1 MYSMSFVRG
10 VGIGI
15 MVGGAI
21 GAACARQRK
30 HPKGTVGR
38 ALKNLGS
45 LMEDVTD
52 TIMK

>member
-1 MYSMSFVRG
+1 MYMNFVKG
-10 VGIGI
+10 VGVGM

-30 HPKGTVGR
+30 SAKGTIGR

-45 LMEDVTD
+45 LVEDMTD
-52 TIMK
+52 NIMR